1 MDADAAAGGPVR
13 RLRTRRRAQLG
24 PRVVCPGCGRQSAAA
39 CAELSRERAVGD
51 AVTGETLEKHR
62 RLTAVLDAERLDSL
76 VLRRP
81 GNVAWYSGGGRTH
94 IVATPDV
101 GVADVVVR
109 RDGVEVVTAVNEA
122 PRLEVEELS
131 GLDASFRVL
140 PWDADREPA
149 LPSGPEV
156 GALTATCLRLTPET
170 SEFEAAAL
178 MSSELHARGADA
190 IVLLVAG
197 ASRLPQH
204 RHPLPTDAQLGRLTM
219 LVACARRGGLIANL
233 TRFVSFGPLRSEEQD
248 AFDRLLHV
256 DTAFNNATVPGRTV
270 GDVFAAGIAG
280 YAANGFGADEW
291 RLHHQGGPTGYEG
304 RDYVANAESAARVEP
319 AQAFAWN
326 PSVPSLKSEDTV
338 VAGTAAPEIL
348 TADADWPAREVDGLR
363 RPLVLE
369 R

>member
-1 MDADAAAGGPVR
+1 
-13 RLRTRRRAQLG
+13 
-24 PRVVCPGCGRQSAAA
+24 
-39 CAELSRERAVGD
+39 
-51 AVTGETLEKHR
+51 VTGETLEKHR

-156 GALTATCLRLTPET
+156 GSDSPLPGTRDVSRQIEAARRSLTGQELERYRRLGSDAARALTATCLRLTPET